1 MGEMSLYFPV
11 FPILVKGHLQ
21 MILTRIPDHREKT
34 TIWVQMSM
42 CPNKNLSA
50 GGGFL
55 FPKEGLTM
63 KKLISYVIGMTLL
76 FCLVSGSSVLAG
88 MQVAAGYYHTVGLKA
103 DGTVVA
109 AGNNDYGQ
117 CNVGSWSN
125 IIQVAAGGAHTV
137 GLKGDGTVVAVGYN
151 GDGQCNVG
159 SWSGI
164 VQVAAGGSHTVGLKG
179 DGTVK
184 AVGYNDSRCNVGN
197 WTGIVQVAA
206 GGSHT
211 VGLKADGVVVATG
224 DSYYGQCDVGSWSN
238 ITQVAAGYYHTVG
251 LKADGTVVAVGNND
265 FGQCDVGSW
274 HLLSDTDSDGIPDVS
289 DNCPTIYNPDQA
301 DSDHNGVGDAC
312 EPTLITLVSFTA
324 EASNGRVKLEW
335 ETAMEI
341 DNLGFNLYR
350 SKSRD
355 GVYTQLN
362 SDLIVAEGSWVK
374 GANYVFDDEDVK
386 NRKTYYYKLEDI
398 DIYGISTFHGPVS
411 AMPRVISGIKK
422 K

>member
-1 MGEMSLYFPV
+1 
-11 FPILVKGHLQ
+11 
-21 MILTRIPDHREKT
+21 
-34 TIWVQMSM
+34 
-42 CPNKNLSA
+42 
-50 GGGFL
+50 
-55 FPKEGLTM
+55 M
-63 KKLISYVIGMTLL
+63 KKLTGIVIGMTILV
-76 FCLVSGSSVLAG
+76 CLMTGPSVFAA
-88 MQVAAGYYHTVGLKA
+88 MQVAAGVQHTVGLKA

-109 AGNNDYGQ
+109 VGNNESGKCNVASWNGIIQVAAGWEQTFGLKADRTVVAVGCSIDSDYGQ
-117 CNVGSWSN
+117 CNVGGWTG
-125 IIQVAAGGAHTV
+125 IVQVATGIDHTV
-137 GLKGDGTVVAVGYN
+137 GVKADGTVVAVGYN
-151 GDGQCNVG
+151 GDGKCNVG
-159 SWSGI
+159 GWSNI
-164 VQVAAGGSHTVGLKG
+164 VQVAASYYNTVGLKT
-179 DGTVK
+179 DGTVV
-184 AVGYNDSRCNVGN
+184 AVGDNGQGQCNVN
-197 WTGIVQVAA
+197 SWTGIVQVAT
-206 GGSHT
+206 GDYHT
-211 VGLKADGVVVATG
+211 VGLKADRTVVAVG
-224 DSYYGQCDVGSWSN
+224 RNWEGQCNVGSWTG
-238 ITQVAAGYYHTVG
+238 ITQVAADYSQTVG